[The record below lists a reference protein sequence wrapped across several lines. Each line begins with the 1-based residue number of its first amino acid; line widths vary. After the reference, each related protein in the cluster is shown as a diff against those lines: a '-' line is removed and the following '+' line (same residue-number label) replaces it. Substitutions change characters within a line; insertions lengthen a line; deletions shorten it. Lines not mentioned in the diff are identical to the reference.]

1 MSAIPI
7 NAANMQVTLQNDAN
21 QMRTIITWLLER
33 YTTYNNQMTAVNLT
47 ACGITGADQTAV
59 LAFSADIGRLQAYV
73 TGTAQGVASD
83 IRVDVT
89 NVLGV
94 M

>member
-7 NAANMQVTLQNDAN
+7 NAANMQVTLQNDCN
-21 QMRTIITWLLER
+21 QMRSFIAWILER

-47 ACGITGADQTAV
+47 ASGITGADQTAV
-59 LAFSADIGRLQAYV
+59 LAFAADIGRLQAYM

-83 IRVDVT
+83 IRVDIT